1 MEKLIHNA
9 IKSLCYLQK
18 HGVKLLLIQV
28 FKDCFHGYFLAAL
41 QKTALRVTLWHH
53 PRDQYYFLEISPA
66 MLICFADRHTFI
78 FLLSILFFQ
87 QAGNVSFRHKLLLRV
102 CVV

>member
-28 FKDCFHGYFLAAL
+28 FEDCFHRYFLAAL
-41 QKTALRVTLWHH
+41 QKQL
-53 PRDQYYFLEISPA
+53 LE
-66 MLICFADRHTFI
+66 
-78 FLLSILFFQ
+78 LLSGITQ
-87 QAGNVSFRHKLLLRV
+87 GISIM
-102 CVV
+102 C